1 MDYLLILK
9 NGLGNKIFILVNF
22 LHKYKN
28 VHFHIVDGT
37 SHHQEGLPEEKI
49 WHLFPR
55 LKEVSNVSFIRWR
68 EYDELKKTIPEF
80 EVPFDIFYVTS
91 GFKPS
96 TKKLFVPASEYQA
109 LEEKYDFKK
118 GIFVHFR
125 LGDKFVQNYHK
136 AKKGKELEYVV
147 MKPEFYEDHISELR
161 KKDEPV
167 YIFSDQPSLA
177 KCLLTRDNYM
187 FVDEGVN
194 ETFYCFQNARRVI
207 LSESTLT
214 IAAVLLGSKKKDLIV
229 PNFLIRPMNQ
239 GEQPKLIP
247 SPYFS
252 EGESNKKYL
261 LRSLTDYIDIVK
273 KCRVKLST

>member
-1 MDYLLILK
+1 MDYLLVLK
-9 NGLGNKIFILVNF
+9 NGLGNKIFILINF

-37 SHHQEGLPEEKI
+37 SHHQEGLQEEKI
-49 WHLFPR
+49 WHLFPK
-55 LKEVSNVSFIRWR
+55 LKEVSNITFIRWR

-109 LEEKYDFKK
+109 LETKYDFKK

-125 LGDKFVQNYHK
+125 LGDKFRLNLVELR
-136 AKKGKELEYVV
+136 KGKSVKYVV

-167 YIFSDQPSLA
+167 YIFSDEPLLA
-177 KCLLTRDNYM
+177 KCLLSAEYT
-187 FVDEGVN
+187 FVHEGVN

-214 IAAVLLGSKKKDLIV
+214 IAAVLLGSKKKDLVV
-229 PNFLIRPMNQ
+229 PNFLYMPP
-239 GEQPKLIP
+239 EHKLIP

-273 KCRVKLST
+273 RCKVKLST